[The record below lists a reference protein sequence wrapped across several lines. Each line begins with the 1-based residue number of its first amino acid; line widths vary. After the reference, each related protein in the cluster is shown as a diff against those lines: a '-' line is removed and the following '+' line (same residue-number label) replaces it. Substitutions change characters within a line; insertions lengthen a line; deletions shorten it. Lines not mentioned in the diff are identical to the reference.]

1 VLISSSLFAKICEGN
16 NSPAAN
22 TDIATAVSGTAATAN
37 LVRGRLLFHEA
48 RAALYTRPA
57 RLRVNSIVF
66 FIGVLS
72 IPHVLARLEAVDR
85 VAYLSEDIDL
95 GRRKIHGRMI
105 KCSKKI

>member
-1 VLISSSLFAKICEGN
+1 VKVLTSSSLFAKICERN
-16 NSPAAN
+16 NSAAAN
-22 TDIATAVSGTAATAN
+22 ADIATVVSGTAATAN

-57 RLRVNSIVF
+57 RLRVNSVVF

-72 IPHVLARLEAVDR
+72 APRVLAVDR
-85 VAYLSEDIDL
+85 VAHSFQDIGL
-95 GRRKIHGRMI
+95 GGKKIHGRMI